1 MSAECIDLIGVI
13 GYPMPLASVTPMP
26 GCIIDAVKDYID
38 CTLLDLRMLLFV
50 KVHNYNYV

>member
-1 MSAECIDLIGVI
+1 MSAECIDLIG
-13 GYPMPLASVTPMP
+13 YPMALASVTPMP

-50 KVHNYNYV
+50 KEHNYNYV

>member
-1 MSAECIDLIGVI
+1 MSAECIDLI

-26 GCIIDAVKDYID
+26 GCMIAVKDYID